1 MYFRA
6 IWHTFQHKPP
16 QNKKIRPEK
25 KFLIFREIELSNSKI
40 KKFLIFSQKSPPHF
54 LVQARKNEKNPPR
67 KKFLLSQEME
77 LFTSNIKK
85 IQERDTPKKKT
96 LYISGN
102 GNPQIA
108 YHILGNGT
116 FHLKL
121 QKIKKKIHPEKNSNS
136 KIKKFLVFSQK
147 KAFLIFSQ
155 KKPSAI
161 SSPSPRKPALKKV
174 LMFSQKS
181 LQFFGNGNPEKYF
194 RKRNFIILQET
205 KFSHTFRNGTLLYFG
220 KGIFRTLEYLK
231 LETYSEP
238 WYI

>member
-85 IQERDTPKKKT
+85 FQERDTPKKKT

-121 QKIKKKIHPEKNSNS
+121 QKIKKKSTPKKILTLRLKNFLYFL
-136 KIKKFLVFSQK
+136 KRKLFLYFLKKGPPQFL
-147 KAFLIFSQ
+147 A
-155 KKPSAI
+155 
-161 SSPSPRKPALKKV
+161 PAL
-174 LMFSQKS
+174 
-181 LQFFGNGNPEKYF
+181 GN
-194 RKRNFIILQET
+194 
-205 KFSHTFRNGTLLYFG
+205 LL
-220 KGIFRTLEYLK
+220 
-231 LETYSEP
+231 
-238 WYI
+238 